1 MYLKF
6 RMVVVFALLPIVTV
20 LAQDKPEVSIGGALR
35 YNYNY
40 SSWKEGHQKRG
51 GDFGL
56 DVFRLNAK
64 ANYKKLSLDAEYRL
78 YSTDFGGGMLKH
90 GYVGYELNENSN
102 LQLGLTQ
109 VPFGILPY
117 NSNSFFFSMN
127 YYVGLEDDYDM
138 GIKYSY
144 RKNNWELDLGFFKN
158 AEELRF
164 GSNTDTDPSRYSYD
178 VGSIAIDGE
187 TVLRNKEVN
196 QLNGRVGYN
205 WGSDVVSHHAGTS
218 VQYGGLYNLDTEEMG
233 NHYAF
238 EGHYKLS
245 ANRFGLKAGVAYYK
259 YNPEN
264 PLEQS
269 KDLIAFVA
277 YGASYLVAAE
287 AYTYTAG
294 ASYTLPVDWDHISS
308 FTFYNDFGMLDKSNS
323 SFEDAFM
330 NVTGVMVTAGPIYTY
345 IDYAMGKNQPWLS
358 PEWTNG
364 LGAGNP
370 DAEWEARFNIN
381 IGYYF

>member
-6 RMVVVFALLPIVTV
+6 RMVMVCALLPIVTV
-20 LAQDKPEVSIGGALR
+20 LAQDKPEVTIGGALR

-90 GYVGYELNENSN
+90 GYVGYELNDNSN

-178 VGSIAIDGE
+178 VGSIVIDGE

-205 WGSDVVSHHAGTS
+205 WGSDAVAHHVGTS
-218 VQYGGLYNLDTEEMG
+218 AQYGGLYNLDTEELG

-238 EGHYKLS
+238 EGHYQLKV
-245 ANRFGLKAGVAYYK
+245 NRFGLKAGVAYYK
-259 YNPEN
+259 YNAEN
-264 PLEQS
+264 PLEQG

-277 YGASYLVAAE
+277 YGASYMVAAE

-294 ASYTLPVDWDHISS
+294 ASYTLPVNWEHISS
-308 FTFYNDFGMLDKSNS
+308 FTFYNDFGMLDKCNDG
-323 SFEDAFM
+323 FEDAFM
-330 NVTGVMVTAGPIYTY
+330 NVTGVMVSAGPIYTY